1 MLGAH
6 MNAIRVLGLKNSAT
20 YLTAIPTALTVLG
33 LNMISEISKNSGL
46 VAALCTLPLS
56 SSK

>member
-1 MLGAH
+1 MFGAH
-6 MNAIRVLGLKNSAT
+6 MNTIGVLSLENSAT
-20 YLTAIPTALTVLG
+20 YLTAIPTTLTVLG
-33 LNMISEISKNSGL
+33 LNMISEIGRLGL